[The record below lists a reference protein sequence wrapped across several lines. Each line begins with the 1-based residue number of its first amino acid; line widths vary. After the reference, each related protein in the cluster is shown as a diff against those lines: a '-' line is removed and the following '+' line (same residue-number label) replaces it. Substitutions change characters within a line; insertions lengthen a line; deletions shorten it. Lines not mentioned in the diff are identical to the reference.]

1 MLLAASQ
8 LVMLQIFTV
17 THTHTLA
24 KWEDVNSLRVAA
36 DISAKLITPKTQKK
50 MDVLFSI
57 NIKSSKLEHHKKCQI
72 SIRVYISPIY
82 GKLSA
87 MQ

>member
-24 KWEDVNSLRVAA
+24 KWEDVNSLRVTA
-36 DISAKLITPKTQKK
+36 DLAAKLIAPKTQKK

-57 NIKSSKLEHHKKCQI
+57 NIKSSKLEQHKKC
-72 SIRVYISPIY
+72 
-82 GKLSA
+82 
-87 MQ
+87 

>member
-8 LVMLQIFTV
+8 LVMLQTFTV
-17 THTHTLA
+17 THTHA

-36 DISAKLITPKTQKK
+36 DLAAKLITPKTQKK

-57 NIKSSKLEHHKKCQI
+57 NIKSSKLDNIKNAK
-72 SIRVYISPIY
+72 YP
-82 GKLSA
+82 
-87 MQ
+87 

>member
-1 MLLAASQ
+1 
-8 LVMLQIFTV
+8 
-17 THTHTLA
+17 
-24 KWEDVNSLRVAA
+24 
-36 DISAKLITPKTQKK
+36 

-57 NIKSSKLEHHKKCQI
+57 NIKSSKLDNIKKCQI

-87 MQ
+87 MQCVIPISDELKLIFPDFWLLHSKEVFPVAERRRQTFNILLHRQLP